1 MEHNIYI
8 YIAVMAIVTYAIRV
22 LPLTLIRKEIKNPF
36 IRSFLYYV
44 PYTTLAVMTFPAIL
58 QETQTPAAGALAL
71 SVRLARHEP
80 FSCGLLLLRSSVY
93 RRIYHGAV
101 RHTKSRR
108 LRRFFSKSAA
118 FCASI
123 N

>member
-71 SVRLARHEP
+71 GVGVATAWRGMSLFHVA
-80 FSCGLLLLRSSVY
+80 CCCC
-93 RRIYHGAV
+93 AV
-101 RHTKSRR
+101 VVVVELILVS
-108 LRRFFSKSAA
+108 
-118 FCASI
+118 
-123 N
+123 